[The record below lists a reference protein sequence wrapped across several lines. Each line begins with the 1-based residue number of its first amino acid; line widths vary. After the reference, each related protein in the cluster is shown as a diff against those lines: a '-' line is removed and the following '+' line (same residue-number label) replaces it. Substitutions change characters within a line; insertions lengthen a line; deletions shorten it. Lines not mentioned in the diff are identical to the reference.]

1 MKRLTIKKLIVISQS
16 ESRSLEVPF
25 EDGLNIILGGNKTGK
40 SSIIKSIF
48 TTLGCECKRIE
59 SDWKKLISAYLLF
72 FKYGEKQFCVVRQGR
87 KFQIF
92 ENISNIYS
100 CIIETEAFHEY
111 SNCLMDI
118 LEIKMPCISKDGMQF
133 NVTPPLLFRFQYID
147 QDEGWSKIADSFSN
161 VAYIKD
167 WKANTNKY
175 VCGYLDDTYYALQA
189 QKAEHI
195 LERDDKKRE
204 LKYNQTFVSR
214 ITSTLT
220 QIEDMESVEEVTTD
234 IESLLAKAEELRKV
248 QFSYNAEMT
257 ILENDI
263 YISQHKLYIVEH
275 NLAETKKDI
284 EYAMTQEDELVCPF
298 CGTIYSNG
306 INEQLNITS
315 DYAHCENLIT
325 ELQNGISVA
334 TKKLQELKEK
344 YNSVS
349 LEIQSI
355 EQKVQNTQELLSYSS
370 FYKNKGQYEIYE
382 SCKTQLEVL
391 QDEIDSY
398 VSKIALIDEKL
409 NEKKSKERS
418 KDIREDI
425 EGYCRTLAD
434 AINVPKTFIKLR
446 DFVQVI
452 NRTGS
457 ETPRLVYMYQSALYL
472 YNLERA
478 YSPFNFYVVD
488 TPNQQG
494 QDADNLQ
501 SIFESLELFL
511 SNEGQVIVGT
521 ERETGIEKRASN
533 VITLT
538 EKRRCLTNA
547 KYNEHIEFLQ
557 MVQKIAIS
565 WVAENHKKQNDPIV
579 EE

>member
-1 MKRLTIKKLIVISQS
+1 MKRLMIRKLIVISQS

-25 EDGLNIILGGNKTGK
+25 EKGLNIILGGNKTGK

-48 TTLGCECKRIE
+48 TTLGCECKRVE
-59 SDWKKLISAYLLF
+59 ADWKKLVSTYLLF
-72 FKYGEKQFCVVRQGR
+72 FKYGERQFCIVRQDK

-92 ENISNIYS
+92 ENINNDFS
-100 CIIETEAFHEY
+100 CIIETNAFHEY

-118 LEIKMPCISKDGMQF
+118 LEIKMPCISKDGKQF
-133 NVTPPLLFRFQYID
+133 NITPPLLFRFQYID
-147 QDEGWSKIADSFSN
+147 QDEGWSKIADSFKN

-175 VCGYLDDTYYALQA
+175 VCGYLDDSYYALQA

-195 LERDDKKRE
+195 LERDDKKKE
-204 LKYNQTFVSR
+204 LNYNQNFVSR

-220 QIEDMESVEEVTTD
+220 RIEDIESVEDVTTD
-234 IESLLAKAEELRKV
+234 IELLLAKAEELRKL

-257 ILENDI
+257 VLENDI
-263 YISQHKLYIVEH
+263 YINQHKLHIVEH
-275 NLAETKKDI
+275 NLIETKKDI
-284 EYAMTQEDELVCPF
+284 EYAMTQEDELICPF

-315 DYAHCENLIT
+315 DYAHCENLIA
-325 ELQNGISVA
+325 ELKSSISVA
-334 TKKLQELKEK
+334 IKELEELKNK
-344 YNSVS
+344 YNDVSV
-349 LEIQSI
+349 EIQSI

-370 FYKNKGQYEIYE
+370 FYKSKGQFEIYE
-382 SCKTQLEVL
+382 SCKRQLDVL
-391 QDEIDSY
+391 QGEINSC
-398 VSKIALIDEKL
+398 VSKIAITDEKI

-425 EGYCRTLAD
+425 ERYCRTLAD

-494 QDADNLQ
+494 QDTENLG
-501 SIFESLELFL
+501 SIFKSLELFL
-511 SNEGQVIVGT
+511 SDEGQVIVGT
-521 ERETGIEKRASN
+521 ERETGMEEKASN
-533 VITLT
+533 VIKLT
-538 EKRRCLTNA
+538 GKRRCLNNINY
-547 KYNEHIEFLQ
+547 KKHIELLEKLQ
-557 MVQKIAIS
+557 KTAIS
-565 WVAENHKKQNDPIV
+565 WVADNHNIQNEI
-579 EE
+579 

>member
-1 MKRLTIKKLIVISQS
+1 MKRLMIRKLIVISQS

-25 EDGLNIILGGNKTGK
+25 EKGLNIILGGNKTGK

-48 TTLGCECKRIE
+48 TTLGCECKRVE
-59 SDWKKLISAYLLF
+59 ADWKKLVSTYLLF
-72 FKYGEKQFCVVRQGR
+72 FKYGERQFCIVRQDK

-92 ENISNIYS
+92 ENINNDFS
-100 CIIETEAFHEY
+100 CIIETNAFHEY

-118 LEIKMPCISKDGMQF
+118 LEIKMPCISKDGKQF
-133 NVTPPLLFRFQYID
+133 NITPPLLFRFQYID
-147 QDEGWSKIADSFSN
+147 QDEGWSKIADSFKN

-175 VCGYLDDTYYALQA
+175 VCGYLDDSYYALQA

-195 LERDDKKRE
+195 LERDDKKKE
-204 LKYNQTFVSR
+204 LNYNQNFVSR
-214 ITSTLT
+214 ITSTLKR
-220 QIEDMESVEEVTTD
+220 IEDIESVEDVTTD
-234 IESLLAKAEELRKV
+234 IELLLAKAEELRKL

-257 ILENDI
+257 VLENDI
-263 YISQHKLYIVEH
+263 YINQHKLHIVEH
-275 NLAETKKDI
+275 NLIETKKDI
-284 EYAMTQEDELVCPF
+284 EYAMTQEDELICPF

-315 DYAHCENLIT
+315 DYAHCENLIA
-325 ELQNGISVA
+325 ELKSSISVA
-334 TKKLQELKEK
+334 TKELEELKNK
-344 YNSVS
+344 YNDVSV
-349 LEIQSI
+349 EIQSI

-370 FYKNKGQYEIYE
+370 FYKSKGQFEIYE
-382 SCKTQLEVL
+382 SCKRQLDVL
-391 QDEIDSY
+391 QGEINSC
-398 VSKIALIDEKL
+398 VSKIAITDEKI

-425 EGYCRTLAD
+425 ERYCRTLAD

-494 QDADNLQ
+494 QDTENLG
-501 SIFESLELFL
+501 SIFKSLELFL
-511 SNEGQVIVGT
+511 SDEGQVIVGT
-521 ERETGIEKRASN
+521 ERETGMEEKASN
-533 VITLT
+533 VIKLT
-538 EKRRCLTNA
+538 GKRRCLNNINY
-547 KYNEHIEFLQ
+547 KKHIELLEKLQ
-557 MVQKIAIS
+557 KTAIS
-565 WVAENHKKQNDPIV
+565 WVADNHNIQNEI
-579 EE
+579 

>member
-1 MKRLTIKKLIVISQS
+1 MKRLMIRKLIVISQS

-25 EDGLNIILGGNKTGK
+25 EKGLNIILGGNKTGK

-48 TTLGCECKRIE
+48 TTLGCECKRVE
-59 SDWKKLISAYLLF
+59 ADWKKLVSTYLLF
-72 FKYGEKQFCVVRQGR
+72 FKYGERQFCIVRQDK

-92 ENISNIYS
+92 ENINNDFS
-100 CIIETEAFHEY
+100 CIIETNAFHEY

-118 LEIKMPCISKDGMQF
+118 LEIKMPCISKDGKQF
-133 NVTPPLLFRFQYID
+133 NITPPLLFRFQYID
-147 QDEGWSKIADSFSN
+147 QDEGWSKIADSFKN

-175 VCGYLDDTYYALQA
+175 VCGYLDDSYYALQA

-195 LERDDKKRE
+195 LERDDKKKE
-204 LKYNQTFVSR
+204 LNYNQNFVSR

-220 QIEDMESVEEVTTD
+220 RIEDIESVEDVTTD
-234 IESLLAKAEELRKV
+234 IELLLAKAEELRKL

-257 ILENDI
+257 VLENDI
-263 YISQHKLYIVEH
+263 YINQHKLHIVEH
-275 NLAETKKDI
+275 NLIETKKDI
-284 EYAMTQEDELVCPF
+284 EFAMTQEDELICPF

-315 DYAHCENLIT
+315 DYAHCENLIA
-325 ELQNGISVA
+325 ELKSSISVA
-334 TKKLQELKEK
+334 TKELEELKNK
-344 YNSVS
+344 YNDVSV
-349 LEIQSI
+349 EIQSI

-370 FYKNKGQYEIYE
+370 FYKSKGQFEIYE
-382 SCKTQLEVL
+382 SCKRQLDVL
-391 QDEIDSY
+391 QGEINSC
-398 VSKIALIDEKL
+398 VSKIAITDEKI

-425 EGYCRTLAD
+425 ERYCRTLAD

-494 QDADNLQ
+494 QDTENLG
-501 SIFESLELFL
+501 SIFKSLELFL
-511 SNEGQVIVGT
+511 SDEGQVIVGT
-521 ERETGIEKRASN
+521 ERETGMEEKASN
-533 VITLT
+533 VIKLT
-538 EKRRCLTNA
+538 GKRRCLNNINY
-547 KYNEHIEFLQ
+547 KKHIELLEKLQ
-557 MVQKIAIS
+557 KTAIS
-565 WVAENHKKQNDPIV
+565 WVADNHNIQNEI
-579 EE
+579 

>member
-1 MKRLTIKKLIVISQS
+1 MKRLMIRKLIVISQS

-25 EDGLNIILGGNKTGK
+25 EKGLNIILGGNKTGK

-48 TTLGCECKRIE
+48 TTLGCECKRVE
-59 SDWKKLISAYLLF
+59 ADWKKLVSTYLLF
-72 FKYGEKQFCVVRQGR
+72 FKYGERQFCIVRQDK

-92 ENISNIYS
+92 ENINNDFS
-100 CIIETEAFHEY
+100 CIIETNAFHEY

-118 LEIKMPCISKDGMQF
+118 LEIKMPCISKDGKQF
-133 NVTPPLLFRFQYID
+133 NITPPLLFRFQYID
-147 QDEGWSKIADSFSN
+147 QDEGWSKIADSFKN

-175 VCGYLDDTYYALQA
+175 VCGYLDDSYYALQA

-195 LERDDKKRE
+195 LERDDKKKE
-204 LKYNQTFVSR
+204 LNYNQNFVSR

-220 QIEDMESVEEVTTD
+220 RIEDIESVEDVTTD
-234 IESLLAKAEELRKV
+234 IELLLAKAEELRKL

-257 ILENDI
+257 VLENDI
-263 YISQHKLYIVEH
+263 YINQHKLHIVEH
-275 NLAETKKDI
+275 NLIETKKDI
-284 EYAMTQEDELVCPF
+284 EYAMTQEDELICPF

-306 INEQLNITS
+306 INEQLNIPS
-315 DYAHCENLIT
+315 DYAHCENLIA
-325 ELQNGISVA
+325 ELKSSISVA
-334 TKKLQELKEK
+334 TKELEELKNK
-344 YNSVS
+344 YNDVSV
-349 LEIQSI
+349 EIQSI

-370 FYKNKGQYEIYE
+370 FYKSKGQFEIYE
-382 SCKTQLEVL
+382 SCKRQLDVL
-391 QDEIDSY
+391 QGEINSC
-398 VSKIALIDEKL
+398 VSKIAITDEKI

-425 EGYCRTLAD
+425 ERYCRTLAD

-494 QDADNLQ
+494 QDTENLG
-501 SIFESLELFL
+501 SIFKSLELFL
-511 SNEGQVIVGT
+511 SDEGQVIVGT
-521 ERETGIEKRASN
+521 ERETGMEEKASN
-533 VITLT
+533 VIKLT
-538 EKRRCLTNA
+538 GKRRCLNNINY
-547 KYNEHIEFLQ
+547 KKHIELLEKLQ
-557 MVQKIAIS
+557 KTAIS
-565 WVAENHKKQNDPIV
+565 WVADNHNIQNEI
-579 EE
+579 